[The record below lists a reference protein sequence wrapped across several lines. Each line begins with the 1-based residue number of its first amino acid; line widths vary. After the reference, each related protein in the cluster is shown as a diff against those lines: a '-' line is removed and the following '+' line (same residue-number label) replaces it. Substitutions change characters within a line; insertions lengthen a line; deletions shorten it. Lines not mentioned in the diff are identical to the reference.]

1 MKTLNKISI
10 FGLWHLGTVT
20 AACCA
25 GNDSPISHN
34 LNVVAYDESKE
45 IIDNLKKCKSP
56 IYEPDLELYLSEA
69 IKSKNLQFTND
80 LEFSCNHS
88 DIIWITYDTPVED
101 DDSSNI
107 EYVYTRIRRVC
118 DTKKTPAIIIISSQ
132 LPVGTCKLFSNEY
145 PHHIFVCI
153 PENLRLGKAINSFL
167 FPTRTIIGCNDITTR
182 NRLTELFP
190 LFFDII
196 FMSPES
202 AEMVKH
208 ALNTYLALSIT
219 FINEIATLSESIG
232 VNANDV
238 SRGLTSDSR
247 IGKNAYL
254 KPGAPI
260 AGGTLLR
267 DVTTL
272 NNLQNQPLHVISA
285 IKTSNT
291 AHKNWY
297 LHQLTN
303 HFGNLLQNQKIVL
316 LGLTYTTGTNTLRR
330 SLTVELYNQLKS
342 KNVDVVVYDPTIKEL
357 PSEYSYIKLIDNLSD
372 VKYTAYVIFTHHPI
386 FQELNWTDILT
397 RVNLSKI
404 HPLVL
409 DINGYLFDLIGSKY
423 FSIVYKKI

>member
-1 MKTLNKISI
+1 MKTNNKISI

-25 GNDSPISHN
+25 GNDSPLSHN

-45 IIDNLKKCKSP
+45 IINNLKDAKSP
-56 IYEPDLELYLSEA
+56 IYEPELELYLSEG
-69 IKSKNLQFTND
+69 IKSKNLEFTDN
-80 LEFSCNHS
+80 LELACDHS

-101 DDSSNI
+101 DDSSNTQ
-107 EYVYTRIRRVC
+107 YVYTRIRRIC
-118 DTKKTPAIIIISSQ
+118 DTKKNPAIIIISSQ
-132 LPVGTCKLFSNEY
+132 LPVGTCKQFSKEY

-167 FPTRTIIGCNDITTR
+167 FPTRTIIGCNDIPTR
-182 NRLTELFP
+182 KRLTEMFP
-190 LFFDII
+190 LFLDII

-208 ALNTYLALSIT
+208 ALNSYLALSIT
-219 FINEIATLSESIG
+219 FINEIAALSETVG
-232 VNANDV
+232 ANVTDV
-238 SRGLTSDSR
+238 SLGLTSDPR

-272 NNLQNQPLHVISA
+272 NNLKNQQLHVISA
-285 IKTSNT
+285 IKESNS
-291 AHKNWY
+291 AHKKWY
-297 LHQLTN
+297 LNQLTF
-303 HFGNLLQNQKIVL
+303 HFGNSLKNQKIVL

-342 KNVDVVVYDPTIKEL
+342 QNVDVYVYDPTIKEL
-357 PSEYSYIKLIDNLSD
+357 PSEYSYIKLIDNLLD
-372 VKYTAYVIFTHHPI
+372 YKYNGYVVFTHHPI
-386 FQELNWTDILT
+386 FKDLNWNDILIGD
-397 RVNLSKI
+397 VC
-404 HPLVL
+404 PLVL
-409 DINGYLFDLIGSKY
+409 DINGYLFDIVGSKY
-423 FSIVYKKI
+423 SSIVYKKI